1 MNLPAI
7 VAVVAA
13 IVIVVG
19 RVSRRTPV
27 AIGGFV
33 VLILALLL
41 FIFRSR

>member
-19 RVSRRTPV
+19 RVSKRTPV
-27 AIGGFV
+27 AIAGYI
-33 VLILALLL
+33 LLALAGLL
-41 FIFRSR
+41 FLVRSR